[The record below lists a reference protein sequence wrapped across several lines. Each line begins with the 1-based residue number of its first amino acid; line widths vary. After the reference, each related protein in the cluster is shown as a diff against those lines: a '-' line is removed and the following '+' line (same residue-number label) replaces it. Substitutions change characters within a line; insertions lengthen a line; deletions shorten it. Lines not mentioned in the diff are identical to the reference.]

1 MTGSHRRIANPS
13 SEPNDTAVVEYH
25 GAPFSRINELHHE
38 QDTTLMK
45 NILKPTS
52 PLSDAQLERC
62 MRICPDVVIRLAFVN
77 LTASQQAAVAID
89 HPELI
94 LRHAGSNASADCL
107 RSCASAAPCAA
118 MAVRAKF
125 PSGVRPIL
133 LARSFAFCWQ
143 GHFGYPDP
151 ELHRE
156 ILESLFTDP
165 DEWLLAHNGSFPA
178 IVNRLWK
185 HHKLALL
192 PRYLTQLLAA
202 MPFQQE
208 AIVSSVAP
216 SI

>member
-1 MTGSHRRIANPS
+1 
-13 SEPNDTAVVEYH
+13 
-25 GAPFSRINELHHE
+25 
-38 QDTTLMK
+38 MK
-45 NILKPTS
+45 TILEPTS
-52 PLSDAQLERC
+52 SLSDAQLERC
-62 MRICPDVVIRLAFVN
+62 LSICPEVVIRLAFVN
-77 LTASQQAAVAID
+77 LTARQQAAVAIR

-94 LRHAGSNASADCL
+94 LRHAGSYASADCL
-107 RSCASAAPCAA
+107 RSCAAAAPCTA
-118 MAVRAKF
+118 MAVRENL
-125 PSGVRPIL
+125 PVGVRPIL

-156 ILESLFTDP
+156 ILKSLFTDP
-165 DEWLLAHNGSFPA
+165 DEWLLAHDGSLPA

-185 HHKLALL
+185 YHKLALL